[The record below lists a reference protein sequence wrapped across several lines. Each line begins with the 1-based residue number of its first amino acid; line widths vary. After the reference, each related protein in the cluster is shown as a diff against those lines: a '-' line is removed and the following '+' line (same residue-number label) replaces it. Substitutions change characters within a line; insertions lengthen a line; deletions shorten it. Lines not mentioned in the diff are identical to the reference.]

1 MRITY
6 YTFPDDTPEDIL
18 LEHGCGVVLKNGE
31 TVYPHSIP
39 EDKRP
44 LVQFIDRRI
53 RANVT
58 ETKKLIRR
66 YGGSGVTLHF
76 DRDGSLFETSEVKL
90 SGNNSRFRYNHH
102 L

>member
-6 YTFPDDTPEDIL
+6 YTFPDDTPEEIL

-31 TVYPHSIP
+31 TVYPDNIP

-44 LVQFIDRRI
+44 LVKYIDHRI
-53 RANVT
+53 QTSVT

-66 YGGSGVTLHF
+66 YG
-76 DRDGSLFETSEVKL
+76 DPE
-90 SGNNSRFRYNHH
+90 
-102 L
+102 